1 MKNRFEHEINIT
13 RHFLSELEEYL
24 KRDEAVQLEE
34 MTEKY
39 YTLEQYCREEIETL
53 KQEIS
58 DARLRISQLGL
69 ERGKMLKELEDIKG
83 GL

>member
-1 MKNRFEHEINIT
+1 MKNRFEHEINMG

-39 YTLEQYCREEIETL
+39 YTLEQYCREEIDTL
-53 KQEIS
+53 KEELS
-58 DARLRISQLGL
+58 EARLLVAKMGM
-69 ERGKMLKELEDIKG
+69 ERGEMLKVIDEIKR

>member
-39 YTLEQYCREEIETL
+39 YTLEQYCREEIDTL
-53 KQEIS
+53 KEELS
-58 DARLRISQLGL
+58 EARLLVAKMGM
-69 ERGKMLKELEDIKG
+69 ERGEMLKVIDEIKR